1 MPILVRSQSS
11 VWFTRIANLLS
22 LIALA
27 LKTYF
32 RNQQN
37 AFVPNASPISVVK
50 DKDVNTLEGAIY
62 A

>member
-1 MPILVRSQSS
+1 VCGLQGLQICS
-11 VWFTRIANLLS
+11 
-22 LIALA
+22 LA
-27 LKTYF
+27 LTTYF

-50 DKDVNTLEGAIY
+50 DKDVNTLQGAIY